1 MLFLYM
7 YMYFT
12 RICLCTLEKK
22 VLLAGLAQDPH
33 SEELGKEF
41 LALSA
46 YAWCFRFEIR
56 THQI

>member
-1 MLFLYM
+1 M

-46 YAWCFRFEIR
+46 YAWCFHFEIR